1 MLSLARLR
9 TRTNAR
15 QFRWLALWLAAT
27 LLATQALG
35 QWHSLVHSPGQAI
48 EKKLAFGHELGSKDC
63 QLFDQLSQ
71 DLGLECPAPVWQ
83 PLATA
88 QPAPL
93 AVPEGQPLAA
103 PREARAPRPPAHA

>member
-1 MLSLARLR
+1 MFTLPSSR
-9 TRTNAR
+9 TRSNAR

-35 QWHSLVHSPGQAI
+35 QWHSLVHSPGVGL

-63 QLFDQLSQ
+63 QLFDQLNQ
-71 DLGLECPAPVWQ
+71 DLGLDCPAPVWQ

-88 QPAPL
+88 QAAPPPVPASS
-93 AVPEGQPLAA
+93 ALAA
-103 PREARAPRPPAHA
+103 ALSPSARGPPVHA